1 MSTQQKLNTISLEAG
16 ADLSADQF
24 KFMTLSSGQAILN
37 TVAGGSCIGVLQ
49 GDPDAQGKAAEIA
62 TGTGQIVKVEAGAA
76 VTQGDKVQSDGT
88 GRAILAASADHVQG
102 TALDAAAAAGELI
115 RVLLLSEHILA

>member
-24 KFMTLSSGQAILN
+24 KFVTLSSGQAILN
-37 TVAGGSCIGVLQ
+37 TSAGGSCIGVLQ

-62 TGTGQIVKVEAGAA
+62 TGTGQIVKVECGGT
-76 VTQGDKVQSDGT
+76 VSQDDKVQSDAT
-88 GRAILAASADHVQG
+88 GRAATAASGDHVQG
-102 TALDAAAAAGELI
+102 DALDAGAVGELI
-115 RVLLLSEHILA
+115 RVLLKSEHILA